1 MEQDRYRPPVRLP
14 LSRRERVLLGIG
26 AGCLA
31 AAGIWLALHWTQIPA
46 IIPTHYGFSGKA
58 DGFGPKGSLVF
69 LYGIGWAV
77 WGLPALVRRYPR
89 SWNVAD
95 NSLTGAYKAGPA
107 GERLYR
113 LTGELLC
120 QMAAG
125 IGGIFA
131 FLCRWS
137 PGGADL
143 PVWALPVFLLLLF
156 GPVGVY
162 FYRARQGR

>member
-31 AAGIWLALHWTQIPA
+31 AAGVWLALHWAQIPA

-89 SWNVAD
+89 SWNVPGGRPED
-95 NSLTGAYKAGPA
+95 GA
-107 GERLYR
+107 RLYR

-143 PVWALPVFLLLLF
+143 PVWALPVFLLLIF
-156 GPVGVY
+156 GPLGVY
-162 FYRARQGR
+162 FYRARRGR